1 MNKKEIIKLFKF
13 NGKEVEVLELEGQVL
28 FNPYHVGGCLDIKD
42 TKSSIRNFNEK
53 QVIKLKNSDVQDMH
67 FRKLN
72 NAGENFLTE
81 SGVYKLIFQ
90 SHKEEA
96 EEFQD
101 WVTDEVLPSLRK
113 HGAYISNNED
123 NVNQDYIKYT
133 YGQLKNTFSNCALEN
148 VDSEYKACME
158 FHEDNNTRMEYQ
170 KSSKTRRTDKLKT
183 HADSK
188 ITIMKKI
195 LEVIIQRKSSLQ
207 SAGLR
212 EELIKL
218 EGVIG
223 VDIKTIQHN
232 KTKGKLSVKS
242 R

>member
-1 MNKKEIIKLFKF
+1 MSNTVLKNLKF
-13 NGKEVEVLELEGQVL
+13 QEKEVEVFNWEGEVL

-53 QVIKLKNSDVQDMH
+53 QVIKLKNSDVRDMH

-90 SHKEEA
+90 SHKKEA

-101 WVTDEVLPSLRK
+101 WVTDEVLPSIRK
-113 HGAYISNNED
+113 HGAYISDNEE
-123 NVNQDYIKYT
+123 NVDQGYIKYT
-133 YGQLKNTFSNCALEN
+133 YGQLGNTFSSCALEN
-148 VDSEYKACME
+148 VDSEYKTCME

-170 KSSKTRRTDKLKT
+170 KSSKTRRCDKLKT

-195 LEVIIQRKSSLQ
+195 LEVITTRKDSLK

-218 EGVIG
+218 EGVIN

-232 KTKGKLSVKS
+232 KTRGKLAGKS